1 MPSKNSLEDDDTTST
16 AAAATNSPPSTGVRP
31 HTRALGPTPPLDTL
45 VDNLF
50 KMLDDRFTKMDDRFA
65 ELTSSMDKGE
75 KRQVESMSHLEDRLL
90 AKIEA
95 FNGQIGD
102 LRTNAIDHERR
113 INDQDQRINKLKSN
127 LLKLESVHKGYKDT
141 NNELIAT
148 LRTDV
153 NNTRAK
159 IPELRREVQDSAVEL
174 RQEYQDSTA
183 GLATS
188 IKEVAALIPDLHQQQ
203 QEPQGEEEIQPKN
216 ENALAEFFGDMRLEP
231 EPLRTL
237 DDFEGGVI
245 YRSSLMPN
253 RKNGTGVV
261 GVGYGYDRR
270 SVRPAYY
277 LSASGKRH
285 NMSGRAPMMCFN
297 CENKD
302 VSDDEKYHWRIF
314 CPYATGNPMINLPY
328 P

>member
-113 INDQDQRINKLKSN
+113 INDQDQRINELKSA
-127 LLKLESVHKGYKDT
+127 HKGYKDT

>member
-16 AAAATNSPPSTGVRP
+16 AVAATNSLPSTGVRP

-153 NNTRAK
+153 NNTCAK

-253 RKNGTGVV
+253 RKNGTCVV

-277 LSASGKRH
+277 LSQVASGT
-285 NMSGRAPMMCFN
+285 
-297 CENKD
+297 
-302 VSDDEKYHWRIF
+302 I
-314 CPYATGNPMINLPY
+314 
-328 P
+328 

>member
-1 MPSKNSLEDDDTTST
+1 
-16 AAAATNSPPSTGVRP
+16 
-31 HTRALGPTPPLDTL
+31 LDTL

-159 IPELRREVQDSAVEL
+159 IPELRREVQDSAVSSAENTRTPLPVSRSPSKRL
-174 RQEYQDSTA
+174 RPLSLTYTNSNRNPGA
-183 GLATS
+183 RRRFS
-188 IKEVAALIPDLHQQQ
+188 
-203 QEPQGEEEIQPKN
+203 PKTKTPWLN
-216 ENALAEFFGDMRLEP
+216 FL
-231 EPLRTL
+231 
-237 DDFEGGVI
+237 VI
-245 YRSSLMPN
+245 C
-253 RKNGTGVV
+253 
-261 GVGYGYDRR
+261 
-270 SVRPAYY
+270 A
-277 LSASGKRH
+277 
-285 NMSGRAPMMCFN
+285 
-297 CENKD
+297 
-302 VSDDEKYHWRIF
+302 
-314 CPYATGNPMINLPY
+314 
-328 P
+328 

>member
-16 AAAATNSPPSTGVRP
+16 AVAATNSLPSTGVRP

-75 KRQVESMSHLEDRLL
+75 KRQVKSMSHLEDHLL

-95 FNGQIGD
+95 YNGQIGN

-113 INDQDQRINKLKSN
+113 INDQDQRINELKSA
-127 LLKLESVHKGYKDT
+127 HKGYKDT